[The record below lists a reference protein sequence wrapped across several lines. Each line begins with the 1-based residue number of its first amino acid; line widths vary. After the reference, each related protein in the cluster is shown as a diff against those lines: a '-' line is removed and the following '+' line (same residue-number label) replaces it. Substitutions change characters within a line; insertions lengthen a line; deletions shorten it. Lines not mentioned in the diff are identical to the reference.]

1 MRTELSEFDRRLLD
15 QLQRQVPLSDRP
27 YLEIAERLDASE
39 EKVLGR
45 VSCLS
50 GRPPAPI
57 RQISA
62 IFDSKKLGY
71 QSCLVA
77 SKVEPQFIRDA
88 ADVISRHPGVSHN
101 YQREHEYNLWFT
113 LAVPP
118 DSMLGLEQTVELLR
132 TLSGA
137 DEMRLMPALKLYKI
151 GVKFDLGVDAVD
163 EATAPRQEVPG
174 LSLGDQDKQM
184 IRVLQQHL
192 PVKTNPFDDWA
203 SEADVST
210 DELLDA
216 AKRYQNAGVMR
227 RFSAVLR
234 HREIGVS
241 ANAMGVWVVP
251 AEQQDGFGR
260 LAAQHS
266 AVSHCY
272 LRPTY
277 PDWPYSVFTMVHGKT
292 RVDCEEALAAISLR
306 SGVKN
311 YASLYSCEEFKKVR
325 VKYFLGDIK
334 EWESGQCIKVKQNA

>member
-1 MRTELSEFDRRLLD
+1 MRKELSEFDRRLLD
-15 QLQRQVPLSDRP
+15 QLQREVPLSNRP
-27 YLEIAERLDASE
+27 YLEIAERLGASE
-39 EKVLGR
+39 EKVVER
-45 VSCLS
+45 VKALS
-50 GRPPAPI
+50 GPSPAPI

-77 SKVEPQFIRDA
+77 SKVEPAFIRGA

-118 DSMLGLEQTVELLR
+118 DSILGLERTIECLR
-132 TLSGA
+132 TSSGA
-137 DEMRLMPALKLYKI
+137 EKMRLMPALKLYKI
-151 GVKFDLGVDAVD
+151 GVKFDLGIDAVD
-163 EATAPRQEVPG
+163 EARAPRQETPE

-192 PVKTNPFDDWA
+192 PVKAKPFDDWA
-203 SEADVST
+203 SEADVRV
-210 DELLDA
+210 DQLLSA

-251 AEQQDGFGR
+251 PEQQEEFGQ

-292 RVDCEEALAAISLR
+292 RVDCETALAAISLR

-311 YASLYSCEEFKKVR
+311 YTSLYSCEEFKKVR

-334 EWESGQCIKVKQNA
+334 EWESAQCIKVKQSA